1 MEVNK
6 TYNESN
12 LDTMSRMPDD
22 FVDLVVTSPPYDNLR
37 DYRGA
42 VSFDF
47 TATAKALF
55 RVLKKGGIVVWV
67 VGDQCKDGNKTL
79 TSFKQGLEF
88 QSVGFKMYDVMIF
101 QKRNPIPSSNRY
113 YNAFEY
119 MFVLSKSKP
128 KTINFLTEKSV
139 HVGEIRKLGRAFRK
153 KDGSFRRAKNNLI
166 AKETKIK
173 SNIWSYLIGGGHV
186 APSSSP
192 AFEHPAI
199 FPEALALDHILSW
212 SNRND
217 LVYDPF
223 MGSGTTALMCE
234 KAKRNWIGSEISAK
248 YCEIIERRLSRT
260 TFLDLPRTIRVT
272 IQ

>member
-22 FVDLVVTSPPYDNLR
+22 YVDLVVTSPPYDDLR
-37 DYRGA
+37 LYEGDYQ
-42 VSFDF
+42 FDF
-47 TATAKALF
+47 TRTAESLF

-67 VGDQCKDGNKTL
+67 VGDQTVNGSRTL

-88 QSVGFKMYDVMIF
+88 MSIGFRMYDVMIYH
-101 QKRNPIPSSNRY
+101 KLNPMPSINRY
-113 YNAFEY
+113 LNAFEF
-119 MFVLSKSKP
+119 MFVLSKGKP
-128 KTINFLTEKSV
+128 KTANFLTEKTV
-139 HVGEIRKLGRAFRK
+139 YAGLNKNIRGNRNREGKVSEKTRPIVVKERKNKPNVWGYYRGAGNSAFE
-153 KDGSFRRAKNNLI
+153 GSA
-166 AKETKIK
+166 
-173 SNIWSYLIGGGHV
+173 
-186 APSSSP
+186 

-212 SNRND
+212 SNRGD

-248 YCEIIERRLSRT
+248 YCDIIERRLSRT
-260 TFLDLPRTIRVT
+260 TFLDLHY
-272 IQ
+272 

>member
-1 MEVNK
+1 MKINHI
-6 TYNESN
+6 YNESN

-67 VGDQCKDGNKTL
+67 VGDQCRDGNTSL
-79 TSFKQGLEF
+79 TSFRQGIEF
-88 QSVGFKMYDVMIF
+88 QELGFKMYDVMIYH
-101 QKRNPIPSSNRY
+101 KLNPIPLTVKYSKG
-113 YNAFEY
+113 FEY

-128 KTINFLTEKSV
+128 KTTNLLTEPAIYAGSS
-139 HVGEIRKLGRAFRK
+139 RK
-153 KDGSFRRAKNNLI
+153 KGRGHRLKDSSVKWTGKPQTV
-166 AKETKIK
+166 KDKKVK
-173 SNIWSYLIGGGHV
+173 SNVWSYIGGGGHA
-186 APSSSP
+186 APKGSQ

-199 FPEALALDHILSW
+199 FPEPLVLDHILSW
-212 SNRND
+212 SNRGD

-223 MGSGTTALMCE
+223 MGSGTTALMCV
-234 KAKRNWIGSEISAK
+234 KTRRDYIGSEISAK
-248 YCEIIERRLSRT
+248 YCEIAERRLGGT
-260 TFLDLPRTIRVT
+260 GYLDLNY
-272 IQ
+272 

>member
-12 LDTMSRMPDD
+12 LDTMSRMPDE
-22 FVDLVVTSPPYDNLR
+22 FVDLVVTSPPYDDLR
-37 DYRGA
+37 SYEGC
-42 VSFDF
+42 SQFDF
-47 TATAKALF
+47 TRTATELY
-55 RVLKKGGIVVWV
+55 RVLKKGGVVVWV
-67 VGDQCKDGNKTL
+67 VGDQCVNGSRTL

-88 QSVGFKMYDVMIF
+88 REIGFRMYDVMIYR
-101 QKRNPIPSSNRY
+101 KKNPMPSTIRY
-113 YNAFEY
+113 TNAFEY

-128 KTINFLTEKSV
+128 KTINFLTEKST
-139 HVGEIRKLGRAFRK
+139 HAGELRKLGRAFRK
-153 KDGSFRRAKNNLI
+153 KDGSFQRAKNNLV

-212 SNRND
+212 SNRGD

-234 KAKRNWIGSEISAK
+234 KAKRNWIGSEISRS
-248 YCEIIERRLSRT
+248 IVR
-260 TFLDLPRTIRVT
+260 
-272 IQ
+272 